1 MFTIDESKIISDCLQ
16 EVLTA
21 SGALAAGIGNWKT
34 GQCLFKEGL
43 NKSDFPTSK
52 IETAVTQNSEVIRAK
67 QRAAAA
73 LEFDDKIDDILISL
87 TRQWHIMRLLKVEGY
102 FLYLALDRSTSSIA
116 SAGLKLRQANRELS
130 KILVNY
136 PS

>member
-1 MFTIDESKIISDCLQ
+1 MFTIDESKKISDCLQ
-16 EVLTA
+16 EILTVN
-21 SGALAAGIGNWKT
+21 GALATGIGNWKT
-34 GQCLFKEGL
+34 GQCLSKEGL
-43 NKSDFPTSK
+43 NKADFPTSK
-52 IETAVTQNSEVIRAK
+52 IETAVTHNSEVIRAK

-87 TRQWHIMRLLKVEGY
+87 TRQWHMMKLLKVEGY
-102 FLYLALDRSTSSIA
+102 FLYIALDRSKSSIS

-136 PS
+136 P